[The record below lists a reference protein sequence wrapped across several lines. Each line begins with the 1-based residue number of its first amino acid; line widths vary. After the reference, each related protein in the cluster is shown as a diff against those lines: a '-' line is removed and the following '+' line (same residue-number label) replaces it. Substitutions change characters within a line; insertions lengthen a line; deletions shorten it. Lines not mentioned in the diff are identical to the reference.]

1 MWIPT
6 LHDMH
11 VVTHDDVMN
20 SEDGDVMLKYI
31 VSQECEE
38 QVYH

>member
-1 MWIPT
+1 
-6 LHDMH
+6 MH

-38 QVYH
+38 QVITNVWSVR